1 MPMCFSNN
9 EQNISRR
16 TVRSAGKHE
25 PVDSMEALQMT
36 VIDQISNA
44 QDNKEYIRFESRKKI
59 QIRNACKRI
68 GFYCMCLI
76 M

>member
-44 QDNKEYIRFESRKKI
+44 HDNKEYIRFESRKKKYKFEMHVNVSDSI
-59 QIRNACKRI
+59 ACA
-68 GFYCMCLI
+68 
-76 M
+76 